1 MGRGLNKVILIGQ
14 LGRNPEMRYTG
25 SGKPVTSF
33 SLGVTSVWHD
43 PEGERR
49 EQAEWFNVIAWG
61 GLAEVCNQYL
71 RKGQRVYIEGR
82 LQTRSWQDDSGIE
95 RSAVEVVAREMI
107 MLDDG
112 RAVAQSAGTAADQ
125 IEKSPQG
132 EPSISEG

>member
-1 MGRGLNKVILIGQ
+1 MSRGLNKIILIGQ

-95 RSAVEVVAREMI
+95 RSAAEVVAREMI
-107 MLDDG
+107 MLDDS
-112 RAVAQSAGTAADQ
+112 RAVAQPAGTAADE
-125 IEKSPQG
+125 IEDSPQG
-132 EPSISEG
+132 QPSITEG